1 MALFPL
7 SQHSLVISKRLAKT
21 YTQFILH
28 LLIKVYMF
36 ENDFNAL
43 CAEVYKHQHIE
54 TGGNLF
60 GLWTTSGSAVIRVVL
75 GPGQHC
81 KRTDTSFHQDLEYM
95 GRVGRFVN
103 DNYMLCHIGEW
114 RSHHNLSLSKPSAG
128 DESTIRR
135 NFPQGMS
142 KFLVIIANIRN
153 GDTIKL
159 SPYFFTDGGK
169 RYEIAERVVLDSDSP
184 FSTNADIVAQINE
197 GAEGKEHQR
206 RNYHS
211 GASLGNTE
219 NLQNSHWSGNTNPT
233 QMQANQSSTL
243 FGLSISASKPSS
255 SNSLVNANTPDS
267 PSASNSG
274 VNPRPSNS
282 GVDPSPSNSGVDPS
296 PSNPGVDP
304 SPSDSE
310 VNPSPSDSRVNPSA
324 SDSGVNPSAPDCN
337 DHQEPMDTDVGDLY
351 PPRDYEESSAGHEN
365 VTPAS
370 QLGASARNQADPDK
384 NKNSDEETPSERE
397 TVLKKIHDH
406 LKHWFGQ
413 TDSMFKFEKSKD
425 SPGAIE
431 ISFKHN
437 DKYWMVR
444 FPNDFPTNPAN
455 LFFSPWPATVRSNEC
470 TELGLVKPLKNE
482 VNILLTI
489 KNICGTC
496 KVCKHFTEELLS
508 QPGLNS
514 HSMEKL
520 AVSLNKLARELTNTF
535 HDVTVNVTQPLHT
548 SHAEIKFKHGCWH
561 WIINLPAQSPEIP
574 AKVSYLLYE
583 GSSQKHDTLLC
594 EKHSHGPQD
603 LNTSKLIVKAVRFNC
618 YCEKCVQTQRQ

>member
-1 MALFPL
+1 
-7 SQHSLVISKRLAKT
+7 
-21 YTQFILH
+21 
-28 LLIKVYMF
+28 MF
-36 ENDFNAL
+36 KNDYNAM
-43 CAEVYKHQHIE
+43 CTEVYKHQHIE

-75 GPGQHC
+75 GPGRHC
-81 KRTDTSFHQDLEYM
+81 KRTNTSFHQDLEYM
-95 GRVGRFVN
+95 ERVGRFVN

-184 FSTNADIVAQINE
+184 FSTDADIVAQINE

-211 GASLGNTE
+211 GASLGNTG

-233 QMQANQSSTL
+233 QMQANQGSTL
-243 FGLSISASKPSS
+243 FGLSISASKPSPSS
-255 SNSLVNANTPDS
+255 SNSLVNANTLDS
-267 PSASNSG
+267 QVPPSACNSGVNPSASNSG
-274 VNPRPSNS
+274 VNPSA
-282 GVDPSPSNSGVDPS
+282 
-296 PSNPGVDP
+296 SNPGVD
-304 SPSDSE
+304 
-310 VNPSPSDSRVNPSA
+310 PSPSDSRVNPSA
-324 SDSGVNPSAPDCN
+324 SDSGVNPGASDYN
-337 DHQEPMDTDVGDLY
+337 DHEEPMNTDVGDLY

-365 VTPAS
+365 ATPAS
-370 QLGASARNQADPDK
+370 QPGASAGNQAVPDE
-384 NKNSDEETPSERE
+384 NKNGDEETPSERE

-413 TDSMFKFEKSKD
+413 TDSMFKLQKSKD
-425 SPGAIE
+425 SPGATE

-437 DKYWMVR
+437 RKFWMVR
-444 FPNDFPTNPAN
+444 FPNDFPTNPAKV
-455 LFFSPWPATVRSNEC
+455 FHSSWEGSVKYNEC
-470 TELGLVKPLKNE
+470 RDFDIVKPLKND

-496 KVCKHFTEELLS
+496 KTCKHITKESLS
-508 QPGLNS
+508 QPDLYS
-514 HSMEKL
+514 RPMEKL
-520 AVSLNKLARELTNTF
+520 AVSLNTLVSEITNSF
-535 HDVTVNVTQPLHT
+535 QDVTAFNVNQPLPA
-548 SHAEIKFKHGCWH
+548 SHAEIKFKHRDKH
-561 WIINLPAQSPEIP
+561 WIINLPAQFPDIP
-574 AKVSYLLYE
+574 AKVSYLLHE
-583 GSSQKHDTLLC
+583 KSSQRHEALFYGRYA
-594 EKHSHGPQD
+594 HGPQD
-603 LNTSKLIVKAVRFNC
+603 LNTSKLIIKAVHSNC
-618 YCEKCVQTQRQ
+618 YCEKCLQTLRQY